1 MEALALGLDAGVD
14 DPDDKI
20 RAKVGFFKQTCA
32 ISSLEAKK
40 LRGAGGVEV
49 AEAVGEDGEDLE
61 MASFCRL
68 ALLSSS
74 RALAARSRT
83 VTQKT
88 LNAKSLASP
97 FTSPSTRS
105 IPQASKVH
113 SALGSVES
121 LMPLHSAVANAR
133 LKSSI
138 VVDTSCWSW
147 LSQGDG
153 S

>member
-14 DPDDKI
+14 DPDDEN
-20 RAKVGFFKQTCA
+20 RAKVGFFMHTCA

-49 AEAVGEDGEDLE
+49 AEAVGEDGEDL
-61 MASFCRL
+61 ASFCRL

-138 VVDTSCWSW
+138 AVDTSCWSW